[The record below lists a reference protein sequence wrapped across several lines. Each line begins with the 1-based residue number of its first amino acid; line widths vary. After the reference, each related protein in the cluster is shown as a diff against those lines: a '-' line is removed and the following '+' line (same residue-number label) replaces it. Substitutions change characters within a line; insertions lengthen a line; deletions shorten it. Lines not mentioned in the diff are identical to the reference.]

1 MLLVYFPY
9 MLGFFRVFYADK
21 VANFVRNF
29 YRIFPSW
36 DSPECMES
44 SSFRGPA
51 SQEVF
56 IEFDFG
62 VANTL
67 ALV

>member
-9 MLGFFRVFYADK
+9 MIDFFRVFYAGK
-21 VANFVRNF
+21 VANFARNF
-29 YRIFPSW
+29 FRIFPSW
-36 DSPECMES
+36 DSPEGMES

-56 IEFDFG
+56 IKFDFG
-62 VANTL
+62 VANIL
-67 ALV
+67 A